1 MNENKNM
8 LAELQ
13 RYYAL
18 WKDSTAMYE
27 EWSKEQGLSSNGVLL
42 LCSFHEED
50 GSCTQKMLSEKW
62 CIPKQTV
69 NTILKDFEKKGYV
82 EMVSMPD
89 DKRNKQICL
98 TEEGKLYAADIVTK
112 LHEKESYVIAQMG
125 IDNIK
130 NMNDNTE
137 LFIKLFREGGAGKDE
152 SKVRIF

>member
-1 MNENKNM
+1 MKENKNV

-13 RYYAL
+13 RYYTL

-42 LCSFHEED
+42 LYSFHEGD

-69 NTILKDFEKKGYV
+69 NTILKEFEKKGYV

-89 DKRNKQICL
+89 DKRNKRICL

-112 LHEKESYVIAQMG
+112 LHERESYVIAQMG
-125 IDNIK
+125 MGNIK
-130 NMNDNTE
+130 SMNDNTE
-137 LFIKLFREGGAGKDE
+137 LFIRLFREGETGNAE
-152 SKVRIF
+152 S

>member
-1 MNENKNM
+1 MNENKNV

-27 EWSKEQGLSSNGVLL
+27 EWSKDQGLSSNGVLL
-42 LCSFHEED
+42 LYSFHEED
-50 GSCTQKMLSEKW
+50 GFCTQKMLSEKW

-89 DKRNKQICL
+89 DKRNKRICL

-112 LHEKESYVIAQMG
+112 LHEKESYVISQMG
-125 IDNIK
+125 IGNIK
-130 NMNDNTE
+130 SMNDNTE
-137 LFIKLFREGGAGKDE
+137 LFIKLFREGGTGKDE
-152 SKVRIF
+152 S

>member
-1 MNENKNM
+1 MNQNKNV

-42 LCSFHEED
+42 LYSFHEED

-82 EMVSMPD
+82 EMVSMPN

-112 LHEKESYVIAQMG
+112 LHEKESYVISQMG
-125 IDNIK
+125 IGNIK
-130 NMNDNTE
+130 SMNDNTE
-137 LFIKLFREGGAGKDE
+137 LFIKLFREGRTGKDE
-152 SKVRIF
+152 S